1 MRPNRDRLAFPA
13 RADLVTRSS
22 FTFAAGP
29 DTTSGRPVRV
39 SGLAVPWNVVVQLNF
54 WGDTVEFA
62 PGSVDPPTAGY
73 VPFLLDHSDHAMGYG
88 ESFTATADG
97 LDATMVVPADELD
110 DPDTARAMR
119 QMANGVRTALSIGA
133 LIETADR
140 SDGDDGADHYTVTA
154 ARLLEL
160 SSVLVPRFD
169 DARVSSIAA
178 TALHT
183 RGGFMSTTGL
193 PTFPRTATAPVRLD
207 QPDPPDDDDTGDH
220 DDDDQTEP
228 TESSALPAR
237 TFAQDRRRGPAP
249 VPYQTRRPARDTS
262 LAGISRVLASTG
274 GDPRLV
280 RAALADVTTTDVP
293 GLVRPQYVDEL
304 LGLLGQGTPAI
315 DAFRQGNLTSNPVVF
330 PTWTTLPLVDKVT
343 GEKVAIPS
351 GDAVIGST
359 TIAVDTYAGGNDVSV
374 QTIDWAS
381 PDFLTAYFQACT
393 EIYGRKIEQAFET
406 GLVAWATDLGLVTPT
421 SIVDVIGAVIA
432 AVAGKGL
439 PGSLVLLVSGDVLGS
454 MFVELANSGSAGLF
468 ATVNASF
475 PTPRFVVAPFLP
487 AGTIVGGMSGC
498 AISFQ
503 NSGAPIRL
511 RAVDVGLLGVDV
523 GVYGYFAA
531 AALYPAGL
539 VKATGFTAA
548 AAFATDLSTPGGDL
562 LHGSPPAAAPAKSST
577 ATKSASSS

>member
-1 MRPNRDRLAFPA
+1 MRPSRDRLTLPV
-13 RADLVTRSS
+13 RADLVTRSTL
-22 FTFAAGP
+22 TFAAGP
-29 DTTSGRPVRV
+29 DTTPGRPVRV

-54 WGDTVEFA
+54 WGDTVEFS

-88 ESFTATADG
+88 ESFTQTADG

-133 LIETADR
+133 LIEQADR

-178 TALHT
+178 TALHS

-193 PTFPRTATAPVRLD
+193 PAFPRTTAQPVRLE
-207 QPDPPDDDDTGDH
+207 QPDEPDDDTGD

-315 DAFRQGNLTSNPVVF
+315 DAFRQGNMTSNPVVF

-351 GDAVIGST
+351 GDAVIGSQ

-393 EIYGRKIEQAFET
+393 EIYGRKIEAAFET
-406 GLVAWATDLGLVTPT
+406 GLLAWATDLALIAPNG
-421 SIVDVIGAVIA
+421 IIDVIGAVIA

-468 ATVNASF
+468 AAVNASF
-475 PTPRFVVAPFLP
+475 PTPRFVIAPHLP
-487 AGTIVGGMSGC
+487 AGTVVGGMSGC

-539 VKATGFTAA
+539 VKATGFGAGAT
-548 AAFATDLSTPGGDL
+548 FATDLSTPGGDL
-562 LHGSPPAAAPAKSST
+562 LHGTPPAAAPARSAS
-577 ATKSASSS
+577 KSASSS